1 MVWCSFPEPD
11 QTTGTCVS
19 GDYSIDNQW
28 SIING
33 MRHDAK
39 LSTVQ
44 DGGSRETV
52 QLELASTAEASEAE
66 MRLFFK
72 YDGKY
77 HRYI

>member
-1 MVWCSFPEPD
+1 M
-11 QTTGTCVS
+11 S

-52 QLELASTAEASEAE
+52 QLELASTAEAGGVPSLAE

-72 YDGKY
+72 YGGTY